1 MAFRGEGRRL
11 KAFHRII
18 TFMLPAY
25 GGCRST
31 IVQHP
36 QKAGEKKENL
46 ISQSTYTW
54 NDTINIEE

>member
-1 MAFRGEGRRL
+1 MLQKYFGFIPTVNEFTKL
-11 KAFHRII
+11 
-18 TFMLPAY
+18 LPAY
-25 GGCRST
+25 GCRTST

-54 NDTINIEE
+54 NDIINIGE